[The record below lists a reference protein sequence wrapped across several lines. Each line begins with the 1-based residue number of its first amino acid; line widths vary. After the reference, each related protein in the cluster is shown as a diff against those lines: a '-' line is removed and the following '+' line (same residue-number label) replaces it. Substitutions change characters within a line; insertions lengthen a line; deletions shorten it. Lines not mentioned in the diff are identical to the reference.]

1 MKVDKNNP
9 QNGNAISK
17 PKEELRREAPQL
29 FFESYVLQRFA
40 LKPKT
45 R

>member
-17 PKEELRREAPQL
+17 PKEELRRFAPQL
-29 FFESYVLQRFA
+29 FFGSYVLKRFA
-40 LKPKT
+40 LKPKP

>member
-9 QNGNAISK
+9 QNGNAISSL
-17 PKEELRREAPQL
+17 KEELRREAPQL
-29 FFESYVLQRFA
+29 FFEAFDLQCFA
-40 LKPKT
+40 LKPNP

>member
-17 PKEELRREAPQL
+17 PKEELGGGERQQPPLRCEATL
-29 FFESYVLQRFA
+29 SKFILW
-40 LKPKT
+40 LI
-45 R
+45 